1 MPSVT
6 PDPTHYSEGE
16 VPLGLGQQLLTQ
28 AGSTLAL
35 SAQVLANMWV
45 RDGEGMLLER
55 FEYMSSAVVYH
66 DLDLKQIQVCQA
78 HSHNRS
84 RRVVVHTHICGLP
97 RTIAVAVSVA
107 T

>member
-45 RDGEGMLLER
+45 RDGWRMQLER
-55 FEYMSSAVVYH
+55 LEYMSSAVLYH
-66 DLDLKQIQVCQA
+66 DLDLKQIQVCQPR
-78 HSHNRS
+78 SHNTS
-84 RRVVVHTHICGLP
+84 RRFFTP
-97 RTIAVAVSVA
+97 T
-107 T
+107 